1 MPEVEKNEEY
11 CAELERQNKE
21 ECPRIT
27 KSIFKYTFHGCK
39 IGCEVAESVFAKFR
53 VCMENTV
60 IEQYEFTGD
69 QIKTY
74 LAAVDRQIG
83 YVLKKYDYDSQG
95 LSLNLMYRVYWK
107 QAPGAAYE
115 RKSKEDH
122 MSDKLEVS
130 KFGEDKRPN
139 PEQAYLKAE
148 ECHIIRKGL
157 KYLSEE
163 EQRIVKLRIYENK
176 TWQQIA
182 DILGNKNAN
191 APFQRYGRI
200 LPKLREM
207 ILIEHQDYVD
217 NELSN

>member
-53 VCMENTV
+53 VCMENTG

-115 RKSKEDH
+115 KKSREDFA
-122 MSDKLEVS
+122 SDRLEES
-130 KFGEDKRPN
+130 KFAEDKRLN
-139 PEQAYLKAE
+139 PEEVYLKAE
-148 ECHIIRKGL
+148 ECHIINKGL
-157 KYLSEE
+157 RLLSDEDR
-163 EQRIVKLRIYENK
+163 RIVKLREYENK

-191 APFQRYGRI
+191 APFQRYARI
-200 LPKLREM
+200 MGKHWV
-207 ILIEHQDYVD
+207 II
-217 NELSN
+217 